1 MHTLKDLKIES
12 LSSDSKAIDPERIP
26 TLLDKI
32 PGWKLEISSDGQLV
46 YLIREYRINSYE
58 RVLALH
64 AKIGEFA
71 ESVQHHPE
79 MISQYSSLT
88 VKWWSHSV
96 GGLHLNDFICAAHC
110 DEFVCN

>member
-1 MHTLKDLKIES
+1 MHNLKDLKVEP
-12 LSSDSKAIDPERIP
+12 LSSESKAIDRERIP
-26 TLLDKI
+26 DLLDRI
-32 PGWKLEISSDGQLV
+32 PGWKVERTSDGKLI

-64 AKIGEFA
+64 GIIGEFA
-71 ESVQHHPE
+71 ETVQHHPE

-96 GGLHLNDFICAAHC
+96 GGLHLNDFICAARC
-110 DEFVCN
+110 DEFIGN